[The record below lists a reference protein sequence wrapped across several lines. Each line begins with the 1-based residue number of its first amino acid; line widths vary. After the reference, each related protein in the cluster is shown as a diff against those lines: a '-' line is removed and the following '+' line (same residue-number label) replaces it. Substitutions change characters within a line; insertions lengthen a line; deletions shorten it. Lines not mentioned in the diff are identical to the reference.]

1 VVLRQ
6 VLDQISK
13 RQLRMRKRSKYRP
26 KPVLSN
32 PLGYVLESISPVASH
47 TAFMLDLKIKNH
59 GAMNSLTKGNAT
71 RNDIDTLIAMVNV
84 TEAFA
89 RLGFGKD
96 YSDVVRDGLQA
107 LRDLGKRG
115 VVSGSFILKSS
126 EMNALNSAMELH
138 DAQMDVVTL
147 KDMDAAIALVREEYR
162 LRKMTP
168 IVEKL

>member
-1 VVLRQ
+1 
-6 VLDQISK
+6 
-13 RQLRMRKRSKYRP
+13 M
-26 KPVLSN
+26 
-32 PLGYVLESISPVASH
+32 ESISPVRSH

-59 GAMNSLTKGNAT
+59 GAMSLLTKGKAEHA
-71 RNDIDTLIAMVNV
+71 DIDTLIAMVNV

-96 YSDVVRDGLQA
+96 YADVVRDGLQA
-107 LRDLGKRG
+107 LRDVGKRG
-115 VVSGSFILKSS
+115 AVSGSFVLKAH

-168 IVEKL
+168 IVERNT

>member
-1 VVLRQ
+1 V
-6 VLDQISK
+6 
-13 RQLRMRKRSKYRP
+13 
-26 KPVLSN
+26 
-32 PLGYVLESISPVASH
+32 GFVLESISPVNSH

-59 GAMNSLTKGNAT
+59 GALETLTKGKAKHA
-71 RNDIDTLIAMVNV
+71 DVDVLIAMVNM

-107 LRDLGKRG
+107 LRELGKRG
-115 VVSGSFILKSS
+115 AVSGSFVLKAS
-126 EMNALNSAMELH
+126 EMNALNTVMELH

-162 LRKMTP
+162 LKKMTP
-168 IVEKL
+168 ILEKQK

>member
-1 VVLRQ
+1 
-6 VLDQISK
+6 
-13 RQLRMRKRSKYRP
+13 MRKRSKYRP
-26 KPVLSN
+26 KPVRLN
-32 PLGYVLESISPVASH
+32 PMGFVMENISLVSSH

-59 GAMNSLTKGNAT
+59 AAMDLLTKGKAEHS
-71 RNDIDTLIAMVNV
+71 DIDTMISMVNM

-107 LRDLGKRG
+107 LRDVGKRG
-115 VVSGSFILKSS
+115 AASGSFVLKAS
-126 EMNALNSAMELH
+126 EMNALNAAMELH

-147 KDMDAAIALVREEYR
+147 KDMDKAIALVQEEYR

-168 IVEKL
+168 IVEKKL